1 MLKKLMPAA
10 VSLSVLLPSGN
21 VYAHSFA
28 DAIEQAEKSVCLV
41 EFQSKGPSKE
51 IEGPKEYKQPENQ
64 EDPFKDFFNKN
75 QDSSNSLGSCFV
87 VSVNNKKYI
96 VTNEHVVDSK
106 EKNSRPYIFFHN
118 DLKKYPAKVLGA
130 DEVSDLAVLEMSNSD
145 GKEKLNKIDP
155 LTLGNSDKVRKGDQV
170 FAIGHPVG
178 QKWTVTQGI
187 VSATKKRS
195 TNTWQE
201 VIQSDVSINQ
211 GNSGGPLFNENGEVV
226 GVNSFIIS
234 PQGGNIGINFSVTS
248 NNVNYIINT
257 LISDGK
263 VERGRLGIAFVVDD
277 DLGKIIIEE
286 IQKDG
291 PVDKTGKLKKNDIL
305 LKINGRD
312 INFPAD
318 IGLAMDTVKPNQKVE
333 LEVLRGKKT
342 IKLVVT
348 TGLFVFD

>member
-41 EFQSKGPSKE
+41 EFQAKKPSKE
-51 IEGPKEYKQPENQ
+51 IEGPKEYKPPENTD
-64 EDPFKDFFNKN
+64 DPFKDFFNKN
-75 QDSSNSLGSCFV
+75 KDSAGSLGSCFV

-96 VTNEHVVDSK
+96 VTNEHVVGGK
-106 EKNSRPYIFFHN
+106 EKDSRPYIFFHN
-118 DLKKYPAKVLGA
+118 DLKRYPAKVLGA
-130 DEVSDLAVLEMSNSD
+130 DGVSDLAVLQMSNSD
-145 GKEKLNKIDP
+145 GKAKLNNIDP

-178 QKWTVTQGI
+178 QTWTVTQGI

-195 TNTWQE
+195 SNTWQE

-211 GNSGGPLFNENGEVV
+211 GNSGGPLFNEKGEVV

-234 PQGGNIGINFSVTS
+234 PQGGNIGINFSVSS
-248 NNVNYIINT
+248 NNVNYIVTT
-257 LISDGK
+257 LIDDGK
-263 VERGRLGIAFVVDD
+263 VERGRLGIAFVVDE
-277 DLGKIIIEE
+277 DLGKLIIED

-291 PVDKTGKLKKNDIL
+291 PVDKTGKLKKNDII
-305 LKINGRD
+305 LKINDRD

-318 IGLAMDTVKPNQKVE
+318 IGLAMDTVKPKDKVK
-333 LEVLRGKKT
+333 LEVLRGKKI
-342 IKLVVT
+342 IKLTVT
-348 TGLFVFD
+348 AGVFVFD